1 MASELCFDLT
11 TDAEYIRR
19 MPEFVGN
26 PDYSANLMIQ
36 AAKRIDRLEGI
47 LLKALEYR
55 DVDYVPNVLFD
66 RIEKALE
73 GDE

>member
-1 MASELCFDLT
+1 MTSELCFDLT

-26 PDYSANLMIQ
+26 PDYSANLMIR
-36 AAKRIDRLEGI
+36 AARRIDRLEGI

-55 DVDYVPNVLFD
+55 DSDYVPNSLFD
-66 RIEKALE
+66 RIEAVLE
-73 GDE
+73 GEE